1 MLDRDRLLADIYD
14 ELRQAAARMI
24 RREAPQL
31 TLRPT
36 ELVNEA
42 AMRVMKLDRMTWQ
55 DRQHLFATCARVLR
69 QTMIDELR
77 KRRAQ
82 KRQTPEITVTFEDMN
97 GGIEIERLAELL
109 VDLEE
114 ISPPLSAIVDLRFFA
129 GLTVPEIAASTGQ
142 SERTVKRRW
151 QTAKAWLATQL
162 ADA

>member
-1 MLDRDRLLADIYD
+1 MLDRDRLLADMYD
-14 ELRQAAARMI
+14 ELRRAAARMI

-42 AMRVMKLDRMTWQ
+42 AMRVMQLDRMTWH

-77 KRRAQ
+77 KRRAL
-82 KRQTPEITVTFEDMN
+82 KRQAPGITLTFDDLS
-97 GGIEIERLAELL
+97 GGIEIERLADLL
-109 VDLEE
+109 TDLEE

-129 GLTVPEIAASTGQ
+129 GLTVAEIAASTGQ

-151 QTAKAWLATQL
+151 QTAKTWLATQM